1 MTVNMFLNYS
11 SQKLITLL
19 RHLVTHLMDL
29 DQFNSQV
36 CR

>member
-1 MTVNMFLNYS
+1 MAVNRFLNYN

-29 DQFNSQV
+29 DQLNSQV
-36 CR
+36 FR

>member
-1 MTVNMFLNYS
+1 MIVNIVLNYS

-19 RHLVTHLMDL
+19 RHLFTHLMDL

-36 CR
+36 FR

>member
-1 MTVNMFLNYS
+1 MTVNRFLNYS

-19 RHLVTHLMDL
+19 RQLVTHLMDL

-36 CR
+36 FR